1 MKTVKPEILVWIVSL
16 RMSGIKG
23 SVKPDS
29 SEVYCTVN
37 GRRYSVKNGEN
48 AVAFELRRGAAD
60 GDLLYFFNMYGYDI
74 PGGIDLAD
82 AKLYAVQADGRRVEI
97 PVR

>member
-1 MKTVKPEILVWIVSL
+1 MIV
-16 RMSGIKG
+16 
-23 SVKPDS
+23 
-29 SEVYCTVN
+29 
-37 GRRYSVKNGEN
+37 
-48 AVAFELRRGAAD
+48 AD
-60 GDLLYFFNMYGYDI
+60 FRFNMYGYDI

>member
-1 MKTVKPEILVWIVSL
+1 ME
-16 RMSGIKG
+16 RMLW
-23 SVKPDS
+23 
-29 SEVYCTVN
+29 
-37 GRRYSVKNGEN
+37 
-48 AVAFELRRGAAD
+48 AFELRRGAAD